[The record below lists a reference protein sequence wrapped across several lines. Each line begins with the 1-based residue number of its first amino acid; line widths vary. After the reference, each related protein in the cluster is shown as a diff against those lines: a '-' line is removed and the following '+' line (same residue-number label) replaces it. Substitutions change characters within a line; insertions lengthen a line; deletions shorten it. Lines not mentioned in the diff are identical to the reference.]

1 MGFHYRG
8 LCLLCMSFCQLS
20 IHVSSCPF
28 TRCLSVLPYIPFV
41 HCFVYL
47 VGCLACPSDKASF
60 CASGGM
66 SAVHLSPAFLLL
78 HLFADQSIS
87 LCIWVNSC
95 YRHPQARLLPPPI
108 SVNHSHLCC
117 FFRPLQSILSCT
129 IGHNARA
136 VPGSIKELGG
146 RVTHNTE
153 SCRCIQET
161 LPPVLWALLCQSNPH
176 LLPLQVTILR
186 SLPSEPSAS
195 IHR

>member
-95 YRHPQARLLPPPI
+95 YRHPQARLLPPPT

-146 RVTHNTE
+146 ESHTIQRVAGVSRRHYPLCCGPCCASQTHI
-153 SCRCIQET
+153 SSLCR
-161 LPPVLWALLCQSNPH
+161 LLF
-176 LLPLQVTILR
+176 
-186 SLPSEPSAS
+186 
-195 IHR
+195 